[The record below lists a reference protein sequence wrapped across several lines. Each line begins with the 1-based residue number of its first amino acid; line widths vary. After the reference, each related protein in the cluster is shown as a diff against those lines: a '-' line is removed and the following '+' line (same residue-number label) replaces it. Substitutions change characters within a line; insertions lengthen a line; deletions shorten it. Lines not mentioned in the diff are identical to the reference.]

1 MVFVTLRADICGM
14 SDIWHS
20 YLSLSSRL
28 PSYHIWAQLDGL
40 LKPGHKAEMFTTGL
54 ELRFQIPS
62 VLLNVLNYTYHQDWT
77 VPVTGHG
84 KWIWRTQDKVNLN
97 EITTDRPKIIQHHT
111 HKECQVRKQSQLSSP
126 CLNLDMQTIIHSCWM
141 LWKLCCLL
149 LGITDNSWQMQNIA
163 QFVMLPV
170 HIFGLSSCKTINYL
184 WEKKW

>member
-1 MVFVTLRADICGM
+1 MLAFVFHKFWGTLEGPYLSLRFTQEFWGPLATETLVMVFVTLRADICGM

-28 PSYHIWAQLDGL
+28 PSYHICAQLDGL

-84 KWIWRTQDKVNLN
+84 KWIWHRIKSISMRLPQTDQKSSN
-97 EITTDRPKIIQHHT
+97 ITHT
-111 HKECQVRKQSQLSSP
+111 RNVRWESRA
-126 CLNLDMQTIIHSCWM
+126 SCPASVW
-141 LWKLCCLL
+141 
-149 LGITDNSWQMQNIA
+149 T
-163 QFVMLPV
+163 
-170 HIFGLSSCKTINYL
+170 
-184 WEKKW
+184 